1 MVKEVLLKLRS
12 WIWLVVLLTWLP
24 LEAAFGQSL
33 YVRKGEEEAEHKPL
47 ILNLPYAFY
56 NEGFGGAAAWVYG
69 ATGWPQRQS
78 QFVATVIGGTNSALA
93 GYFLGKDF
101 QMPWVHRLFLDPI
114 IALSHFGTL
123 DSYQNGNP
131 NFSGQQAGT
140 NDSAEDNY
148 IEGPA
153 NDNFAYLNF
162 RYLLPIGHGK
172 EVINTYVLDRGLL
185 YKGATGGT
193 SWNPFKSGKTFLEV
207 QPFARVQTISTDYGD
222 FIRRTNGLNFTFRYQ
237 NADFPPNPSQ
247 GNTLRLRYSEDWG
260 WFDSTT
266 PYNVISGEYSQYI
279 NLGAT
284 DRFRQRVLALDVWTA
299 DTPSWGDYDT
309 EGGQKVFHRPPG
321 FQGANLGGLWRM
333 RAYPTTRFNDR
344 SAVYYCGEIRL
355 TPEWNPFARIG
366 WVEKYLGVAWWQW
379 VFFTEVGRVAPSWS
393 FSELHSDMKFD
404 VGAGVRA
411 MVKGLV
417 VRIDLAGSSESWNVS
432 MMVSQP
438 FQW

>member
-1 MVKEVLLKLRS
+1 MKLRS

-193 SWNPFKSGKTFLEV
+193 SWNPFKSGKTFLEA
-207 QPFARVQTISTDYGD
+207 QPFFRVQTIGTDYGD
-222 FIRRTNGLNFTFRYQ
+222 FIRRTNGLNFTLRYR
-237 NADFPPNPSQ
+237 NEDFPSIIP
-247 GNTLRLRYSEDWG
+247 RRK
-260 WFDSTT
+260 
-266 PYNVISGEYSQYI
+266 SGCPM
-279 NLGAT
+279 G
-284 DRFRQRVLALDVWTA
+284 
-299 DTPSWGDYDT
+299 
-309 EGGQKVFHRPPG
+309 
-321 FQGANLGGLWRM
+321 
-333 RAYPTTRFNDR
+333 
-344 SAVYYCGEIRL
+344 
-355 TPEWNPFARIG
+355 
-366 WVEKYLGVAWWQW
+366 
-379 VFFTEVGRVAPSWS
+379 
-393 FSELHSDMKFD
+393 
-404 VGAGVRA
+404 
-411 MVKGLV
+411 
-417 VRIDLAGSSESWNVS
+417 
-432 MMVSQP
+432 
-438 FQW
+438 